1 MSNTAK
7 IKVHFRDTWK
17 DVDTGNVLNVEYS
30 TETVHADDM
39 RTAKAQAQKLKE
51 TEGVSIFEGVE
62 HTRECINVDVIT
74 ENVTA
79 LSKEQMFDFILNHT
93 VSITPDNTLWTKT
106 DGTKVRNKYKVIIDG
121 INYQGYDLVD
131 AINEHTNKSRGY

>member
-17 DVDTGNVLNVEYS
+17 DVDTGNILNVEYS

-39 RTAKAQAQKLKE
+39 ETAKAQALKLKE
-51 TEGVSIFEGVE
+51 TEGVAVFEGIE
-62 HTRECINVDVIT
+62 HIRECINVDMIT
-74 ENVTA
+74 EKVTV

-131 AINEHTNKSRGY
+131 AINEYANKSRGY